1 MVGICL
7 SKYTMMRFK
16 TSKSDDVWVMISISS
31 DWIAEIKNTRTKE
44 YKEIDI
50 RDFDKWLSSG
60 GITKL

>member
-1 MVGICL
+1 
-7 SKYTMMRFK
+7 MMRFK
-16 TSKSDDVWVMISISS
+16 TSKSDDVWVMISINN

-50 RDFDKWLSSG
+50 RDFDKWVNSG